1 VFIVAIG
8 ILFLV
13 AVFGL
18 AFKIPR
24 PPNFQNSFGR
34 EALRVAL
41 WIGVVRLVIL
51 WISVFLY
58 RAADWRQSAGYILMV
73 LSGGPELAVVASL
86 RNGDYFFWAGMLS
99 LCTVATSGILGI
111 VWAFLKRR
119 RSNRSVRAA

>member
-1 VFIVAIG
+1 VIIVAIG
-8 ILFLV
+8 FLFLV

-18 AFKIPR
+18 AFKIHR
-24 PPNFQNSFGR
+24 SPNFQNSFGR

-73 LSGGPELAVVASL
+73 LSGGPELAIVASL
-86 RNGDYFFWAGMLS
+86 RNSDYFFWAGMLS
-99 LCTVATSGILGI
+99 LCTVATSVILGV

-119 RSNRSVRAA
+119 WCNRSVGAA